1 VGKLIFTV
9 AMFGILLPDSAP
21 VALHPV
27 TREKII
33 TYKNNFM
40 GILLICFRIKYIGP
54 VGLAHRVT
62 PMHNNNLP
70 N

>member
-1 VGKLIFTV
+1 
-9 AMFGILLPDSAP
+9 MFGILLPDSAP

-54 VGLAHRVT
+54 VGLAHRVSH
-62 PMHNNNLP
+62 M
-70 N
+70 